1 MTATTFLIGIV
12 LAIGLGFALAA
23 LFLRSKPAPEP
34 PPKQDPNQPIA
45 EALLRIETQ
54 IRDFEAQRQHMFGG
68 LEHHLTSLSRETV
81 ALSQALRAPNSRGRW
96 GELTLRRVAELA
108 GMAAQCDF
116 YEQNSADGQRP
127 DMIVKLPGGRTLAV
141 DAKVPFS
148 AYLDAEAATD
158 DGTRRAALDKHAQQ
172 VMR

>member
-12 LAIGLGFALAA
+12 LAIGLGAA
-23 LFLRSKPAPEP
+23 LSALWLRSKPSPEP
-34 PPKQDPNQPIA
+34 PPLKPDPNLQIT
-45 EALLRIETQ
+45 ESLQRIETQ

-108 GMAAQCDF
+108 GMAPFCDF
-116 YEQNSADGQRP
+116 FEQESGGGARP
-127 DMIVKLPGGRTLAV
+127 G
-141 DAKVPFS
+141 
-148 AYLDAEAATD
+148 
-158 DGTRRAALDKHAQQ
+158 
-172 VMR
+172 

>member
-12 LAIGLGFALAA
+12 LAIGLGAA
-23 LFLRSKPAPEP
+23 LSALWLRSKPAPEP

-54 IRDFEAQRQHMFGG
+54 IRDFEAQRQHMLGG

-108 GMAAQCDF
+108 GFQLEGVLRND
-116 YEQNSADGQRP
+116 SVG
-127 DMIVKLPGGRTLAV
+127 VGGKLRNTCIYSWIP
-141 DAKVPFS
+141 
-148 AYLDAEAATD
+148 
-158 DGTRRAALDKHAQQ
+158 Q
-172 VMR
+172 